1 MLDVCSGRTSLEDS
15 TVPPSSGFAE
25 EGNPTGRAPDKRR
38 ESVTKSLVSLGKS
51 AEKKLSREEMGR
63 KEGPETKLEESSRAR
78 IGRRIN
84 AGLRDMSAS
93 SRNLA
98 YELVRVQPMCGG
110 HVVVAAGS
118 LRLRL
123 SLLLLLLRPQ

>member
-1 MLDVCSGRTSLEDS
+1 MSVAIGHNLRIPQSHQARDLHRKETLR
-15 TVPPSSGFAE
+15 
-25 EGNPTGRAPDKRR
+25 GRAPDKRR

-51 AEKKLSREEMGR
+51 AEKKLSREEKWR
-63 KEGPETKLEESSRAR
+63 EEGPETKLEESSRAR